1 MSSENNYK
9 KSYENWKKEFFSKLN
24 TLEYHYEKIYLIH
37 NDFFNIS
44 HEENANKKLNN
55 ISDEKLV
62 EENFLVLDEK
72 TWKQIKD
79 IYPKEYEIEKNGLFG
94 MYKFYF
100 GINPYIYYFY
110 FLNENNDIKEGYF
123 IFKKH
128 DFADKIIQILN
139 NKNIYDFF
147 NEMNIKMTN
156 KIQSLYYDGQ
166 SYKIRLK
173 EKKEFNN
180 KSLNINNII
189 IDKDNKYENN
199 YNNIYKKKI
208 EQEKKNKKNNYFIP
222 SISKEKEDDK
232 NIILINDKISIKNNE
247 TKNKNNLLED
257 QENKYKKFD
266 IYQRNGNEKNYI
278 RNNNLSHKKDL
289 KSKIIK
295 NININK
301 HQRSSS
307 AKKISVPIKKEDIGF
322 PFIPYDNVQFSL
334 NHANGLENVGATCY
348 MNATLQCLANIKNLT
363 NYFLNPAKQQKILLN
378 INKYKLTNAYLEV
391 LKNLWKNNSIKFYSP
406 HNFKNVIS
414 EMNSLFAGIQANDSK
429 DLVLFLL
436 ETMHNELNKAN
447 KIN

>member
-44 HEENANKKLNN
+44 HEENANEKLNN

-100 GINPYIYYFY
+100 GINPHIYYFY

-180 KSLNINNII
+180 KSLNIN
-189 IDKDNKYENN
+189 K
-199 YNNIYKKKI
+199 
-208 EQEKKNKKNNYFIP
+208 
-222 SISKEKEDDK
+222 
-232 NIILINDKISIKNNE
+232 
-247 TKNKNNLLED
+247 
-257 QENKYKKFD
+257 
-266 IYQRNGNEKNYI
+266 
-278 RNNNLSHKKDL
+278 
-289 KSKIIK
+289 
-295 NININK
+295 
-301 HQRSSS
+301 
-307 AKKISVPIKKEDIGF
+307 
-322 PFIPYDNVQFSL
+322 
-334 NHANGLENVGATCY
+334 
-348 MNATLQCLANIKNLT
+348 
-363 NYFLNPAKQQKILLN
+363 
-378 INKYKLTNAYLEV
+378 
-391 LKNLWKNNSIKFYSP
+391 
-406 HNFKNVIS
+406 
-414 EMNSLFAGIQANDSK
+414 
-429 DLVLFLL
+429 
-436 ETMHNELNKAN
+436 
-447 KIN
+447 